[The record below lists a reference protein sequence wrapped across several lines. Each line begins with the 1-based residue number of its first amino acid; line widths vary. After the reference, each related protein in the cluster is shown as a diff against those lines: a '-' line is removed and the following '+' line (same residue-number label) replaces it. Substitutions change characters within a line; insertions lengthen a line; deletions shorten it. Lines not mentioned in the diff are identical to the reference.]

1 MKREQMLKEI
11 VEYYG
16 LAEKTK
22 VYTIMP
28 NVCIGDYGLIG
39 TVEGGKIDLE
49 KDQWGHKVPI
59 EKGFKRKVCGFL
71 ATHKRLFKAFDHE
84 GNFYIIDGKPLMEK
98 GGEYSNMIKL
108 ANGQLYFINQE
119 DENVLNNYYFKKKDS
134 REILELFQ
142 EVREKKYRNL
152 IANNLGWLFSIMD
165 N

>member
-16 LAEKTK
+16 LKDNAK
-22 VYTIMP
+22 VYTIIP
-28 NVCIGDYGLIG
+28 NIIIGDYGLIG

-71 ATHKRLFKAFDHE
+71 TTHKKMFKALDSE
-84 GNFYIIDGKPLMEK
+84 GNFYLIDGTPLMGK
-98 GGEYSNMIKL
+98 GGEYSNMFKL
-108 ANGQLYFINQE
+108 SNGQLYYVEQW
-119 DENVLNNYYFKKKDS
+119 DGNVLQNYYFRKKDS
-134 REILELFQ
+134 REILELFE
-142 EVREKKYRNL
+142 EVRENKYREL
-152 IANNLGWLFSIMD
+152 IANNLSWLFSIMD